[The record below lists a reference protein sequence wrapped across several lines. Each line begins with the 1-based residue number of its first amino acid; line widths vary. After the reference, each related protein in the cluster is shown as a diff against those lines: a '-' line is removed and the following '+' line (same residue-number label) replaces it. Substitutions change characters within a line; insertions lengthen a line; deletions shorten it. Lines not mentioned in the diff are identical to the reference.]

1 MLLVQI
7 LAVVVLFFPA
17 PMWAQSG
24 TQRAAGSD
32 SQPQTAQPPQAPAD
46 PDKKTSPD
54 QESPAAAADSTQLEP
69 VKTVNA
75 TYPDE
80 AREKQLQGQVLVKML
95 VSETG
100 DVEQVDVISGDPIL
114 AKAAVEAAKKWKFKP
129 FIRHGK
135 PTEVSAKWPF
145 DFAFSGNVSDAKPP
159 QRVRVSS
166 GVISGLLIHKVAP
179 IYPVEAR
186 RARIQGTVVL
196 QAEIG
201 KDGRI
206 ADLHLI
212 SGPHELAS
220 AAIGAVQQWRYKP
233 YLLAGEAVEVETQ
246 IQVNF
251 QLSY

>member
-1 MLLVQI
+1 
-7 LAVVVLFFPA
+7 
-17 PMWAQSG
+17 MWAQSAP
-24 TQRAAGSD
+24 TSD
-32 SQPQTAQPPQAPAD
+32 SQTAQPSQSQTD
-46 PDKKTSPD
+46 PDKKTSQD
-54 QESPAAAADSTQLEP
+54 QTSSAEPADSTQLEP
-69 VKTVNA
+69 IKTLKA

-80 AREKQLQGQVLVKML
+80 AREKQLQGRVVVKML

-100 DVEQVDVISGDPIL
+100 DVQQVDVISGDPIL

-135 PTEVSAKWPF
+135 PAEVSAKWPF

-179 IYPVEAR
+179 IYPIEAR
-186 RARIQGTVVL
+186 QARIQGTVVL
-196 QAEIG
+196 QAEIS
-201 KDGRI
+201 KEGRI

-212 SGPHELAS
+212 SGPRELVS

-233 YLLAGEAVEVETQ
+233 YLLAGEPVEVETQ

-251 QLSY
+251 ELRY